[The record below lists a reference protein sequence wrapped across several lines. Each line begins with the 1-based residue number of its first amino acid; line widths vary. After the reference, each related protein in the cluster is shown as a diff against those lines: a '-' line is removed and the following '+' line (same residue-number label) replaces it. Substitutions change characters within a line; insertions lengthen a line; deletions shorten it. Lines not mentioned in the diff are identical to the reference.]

1 MAFLAFV
8 WVLRAPIL
16 FFRSLICSF
25 RYSRPAQGRYIPVV
39 QREHLGFVSTT
50 GGDER
55 YVWVFFFQADGK
67 PATTS
72 QSGGLKTI
80 LGVISSLRDIFW
92 TVFELNGFCW
102 IYVTNDLLEKI
113 ACL

>member
-1 MAFLAFV
+1 M
-8 WVLRAPIL
+8 
-16 FFRSLICSF
+16 
-25 RYSRPAQGRYIPVV
+25 
-39 QREHLGFVSTT
+39 
-50 GGDER
+50 
-55 YVWVFFFQADGK
+55 WVFFFQADGK